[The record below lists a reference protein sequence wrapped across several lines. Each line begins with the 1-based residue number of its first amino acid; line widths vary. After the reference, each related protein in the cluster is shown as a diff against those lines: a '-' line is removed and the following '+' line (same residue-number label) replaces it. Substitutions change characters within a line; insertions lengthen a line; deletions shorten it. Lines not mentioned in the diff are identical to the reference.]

1 MNNAYKNPALKYA
14 YIPSKTPIQMVKEGD
29 VEKGAEKDNEA
40 VQMQRGMITDAIV
53 VRIMKAR
60 KVLSHTELLKDTM
73 TQTTLFKNQPKDI
86 KKRIESLIERDYLE
100 RDP

>member
-1 MNNAYKNPALKYA
+1 
-14 YIPSKTPIQMVKEGD
+14 MVKEGD
-29 VEKGAEKDNEA
+29 VAAGMKKDDEGI
-40 VQMQRGMITDAIV
+40 QMQRGLITDSIV

-60 KVLSHTELLKDTM
+60 KVLSHSDLINDTI

-100 RDP
+100 RDPTQKGTYIYKP

>member
-1 MNNAYKNPALKYA
+1 MM
-14 YIPSKTPIQMVKEGD
+14 MVKEGD
-29 VEKGAEKDNEA
+29 VEAGMKKDDEG

-60 KVLSHTELLKDTM
+60 KVLSHINLINDTI

-100 RDP
+100 RDPTQKATYIYKP